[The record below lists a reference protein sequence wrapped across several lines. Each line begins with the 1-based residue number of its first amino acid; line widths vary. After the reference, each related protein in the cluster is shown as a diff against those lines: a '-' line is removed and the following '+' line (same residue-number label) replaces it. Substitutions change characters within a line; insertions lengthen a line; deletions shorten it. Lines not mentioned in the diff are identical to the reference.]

1 MSTTGALAAR
11 RVEQAAQRYS
21 VLLSPELHHLLITE
35 MGWTAGQHRR
45 WVTGLLEAGLLGG
58 RPEA

>member
-1 MSTTGALAAR
+1 M
-11 RVEQAAQRYS
+11 EQAAQRYS